1 MSETTAIVRSR
12 TASLK
17 DVYIAFVTKNDATTY
32 TASAPIKLARA
43 INAKISDKFTTEK
56 VYSDDTVED
65 VIEYYEGTDVEL
77 EVNSLAPQDK
87 KNLFGHLYDKG
98 FLVKNKDD
106 KAPEIALGWRARKL
120 NRKYE
125 FHWLYCGTFG
135 RGYDDNFA
143 TQAEKIES
151 QTASLKGSFYE
162 RAIDGNYEVEVDE
175 SNLLQEHASA
185 KEAIS
190 SWFSK
195 VQEVPEK

>member
-1 MSETTAIVRSR
+1 MSETNAIVRSR

-32 TASAPIKLARA
+32 TASVPIKLARA
-43 INAKISDKFTTEK
+43 INAKISEKFTIEK

-106 KAPEIALGWRARKL
+106 EAPEIALGWRARKL

-125 FHWLYCGTFG
+125 FHWLYCGRFG
-135 RGYDDNFA
+135 QGYDDNFA

-175 SNLLQEHASA
+175 SNLLQEHTSA
-185 KEAIS
+185 KEAIG